1 MTFQSSYSPLV
12 GSIIVLGWI
21 ATAVVG
27 AATVPMFA
35 PE

>member
-1 MTFQSSYSPLV
+1 MTFQSSYSLPV

-27 AATVPMFA
+27 AATVRMFS